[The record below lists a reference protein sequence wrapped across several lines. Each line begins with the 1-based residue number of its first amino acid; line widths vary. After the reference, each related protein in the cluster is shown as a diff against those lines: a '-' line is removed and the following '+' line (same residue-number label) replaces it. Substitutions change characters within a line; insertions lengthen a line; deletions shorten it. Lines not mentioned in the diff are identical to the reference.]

1 MKNRIR
7 LTVAS
12 RLFLGFAAVSIGVV
26 IITLVSLSS
35 MRTIQQRIDT
45 IVKDVAPIE
54 QAVGQLQIESLNL
67 SRLVSQYFNERDL
80 ETLAT
85 IQSSFQTSKAKY
97 LAASESLNGRIGQ
110 LPQLSAEGA
119 QLSDMSEG
127 VLALFDSIETNMAAY
142 ESSLVALQTVEQK
155 RMELVELNEELVI
168 VLQLFIDDTFDP
180 SAKELTYEV
189 KSLLERGG
197 ALALQMTF
205 ASNIAD
211 FQAAQELFREFS
223 DEYGALGFR
232 MLGFARNDTFFEK
245 NMKDVAALA
254 SKLVEI
260 VQIEGGIGPIQ
271 SQYLQLRA
279 SLTTQLGNIQSSLTG
294 NVNQLN
300 FVAQR
305 VNEISEQ
312 ASNQA
317 AQSRENARIT
327 LLTSAVVVVM
337 LSVVIGFL
345 VVRSIKKPLNE
356 LRNFIQNVGHGD
368 LTKTISKHSNDEL
381 GDISKAMNQL
391 VTELKEV
398 VLEIAEQSELVNK
411 VALQTNDLAEI
422 TREKSTQQYNDIEMS
437 VTSIGEMSLS
447 IKEVAKTAEHTSQE
461 MQAGEVEAQ
470 NINSGISDTVDSISD
485 LNDKMQKAVDVI
497 HDLDQGVD
505 SIESILETIQTIA
518 EQTNLL
524 ALNAAIEAARAGEQG
539 RGFAVVA
546 DEVRTL
552 ATRTQASTEEIR
564 EKIDAIQT
572 QSRSAV
578 DTISA
583 SQKSTADVTEVARSS
598 GDKFT
603 SFMEQIRTLSTAN
616 VSIAAAAEEQS
627 ATTDEMSRLMK
638 AIGEL
643 TSETT
648 KISDEV
654 ADGIQSL
661 NTVATDLDEA
671 VHRFKTE

>member
-7 LTVAS
+7 LTVAR
-12 RLFLGFAAVSIGVV
+12 RLFLGFAAVSVGVV

-35 MRTIQQRIDT
+35 MQTVQQRMET
-45 IVKDVAPIE
+45 IVDEVAPIE
-54 QAVGQLQIESLNL
+54 QAVSQLQIESLNL

-80 ETLAT
+80 NVAKT
-85 IQSSFQTSKAKY
+85 IQEDFLVSKASY
-97 LAASESLNGRIGQ
+97 LEANDRLMMLISGQ
-110 LPQLSAEGA
+110 PQLSNENEQLQVMSASALEVFEG
-119 QLSDMSEG
+119 LDKN
-127 VLALFDSIETNMAAY
+127 IAAY
-142 ESSLVALQTVEQK
+142 QSSLEAVQTVEQK
-155 RMELVELNEELVI
+155 RLELIDLNEELVL
-168 VLQLFIDDTFDP
+168 VLKLFIDDTFDP

-197 ALALQMTF
+197 SLGLQMTF
-205 ASNIAD
+205 TSNIAD
-211 FQAAQELFREFS
+211 FQTAQQLFREFA

-232 MLGFARNDTFFEK
+232 MLGFARNDPFFEK

-254 SKLVEI
+254 SQMVELVQ
-260 VQIEGGIGPIQ
+260 VDGGIGPIQ

-279 SLTTQLGNIQSSLTG
+279 SLSTELERIQTSWTS
-294 NVNQLN
+294 NVDQLN
-300 FVAQR
+300 TVAEQ
-305 VNEISEQ
+305 VKKISEQ
-312 ASNQA
+312 ASTQA
-317 AQSRENARIT
+317 NESRESARVA
-327 LLTSAVVVVM
+327 LLTSAAVVIL
-337 LSVVIGFL
+337 LSVAIGFL

-356 LRNFIQNVGHGD
+356 LRAFILNVGHGD
-368 LTKTISKHSNDEL
+368 LTKTITSFSNDEL
-381 GDISKAMNQL
+381 GDISQAMNQL
-391 VTELKEV
+391 VEELKEV
-398 VLEIAEQSELVNK
+398 VVEIAEQSEMVNE
-411 VALQTNDLAEI
+411 VALKTNELAKI
-422 TREKSTQQYNDIEMS
+422 TREKSGQQTTDIELS
-437 VTSIGEMSLS
+437 VTSISEMSLS

-470 NINSGISDTVDSISD
+470 NINSGISDTVSSISD

-497 HDLDQGVD
+497 HHLDQGVD

-564 EKIDAIQT
+564 EKIDAIQK
-572 QSRSAV
+572 QSRQAV
-578 DTISA
+578 DTISS
-583 SQKSTADVTEVARSS
+583 SQKSTADVTEVAQTA
-598 GDKFT
+598 GEKFEG
-603 SFMEQIRTLSTAN
+603 FMGQIRALSSAN

-638 AIGEL
+638 ALGEL
-643 TSETT
+643 TNETT
-648 KISDEV
+648 TISDQV

-661 NTVATDLDEA
+661 NSVATDLDEA
-671 VHRFKTE
+671 VHRFKTK